1 MNNPRGQKV
10 LRMKGVVEMTGLSR
24 SAIYKKVADNQ
35 FPRQIKLGA
44 RASGWLLD
52 EVTGWLNNQIA
63 ISRAEQSL

>member
-1 MNNPRGQKV
+1 MSNQRGRKV
-10 LRMKGVVEMTGLSR
+10 LRMKGVMDMTGLSK

-52 EVTGWLNNQIA
+52 EVTGWLNGSVSIFVCEA
-63 ISRAEQSL
+63 R